1 MLSRESIKHLVN
13 PHGILYKIYYIQCH
27 CKRWQTLLWFAVP
40 EMFPK
45 ALFFT
50 NQVTFQSWLAS
61 WHLNPH
67 LLRGN
72 LEVEPTHLTKICSSN
87 WIISPRFEV
96 KIKKHLKPPRSHTIG
111 WPVGNEGMIFF
122 SPAHDGDETY
132 PSLPNNS
139 QYTLKKLLT
148 KKTT

>member
-122 SPAHDGDETY
+122 SLLMMGMKLIPL
-132 PSLPNNS
+132 SLITANTHLKNS
-139 QYTLKKLLT
+139 LQT
-148 KKTT
+148 KTT